1 MKSNKPEVVIIAA
14 AKVGGIY
21 ANSNYP
27 AEFLY
32 DNFIGAKEKLVL
44 IDCTMIPKIGHCD
57 RWNNYIL
64 MYSN

>member
-1 MKSNKPEVVIIAA
+1 MNIQK
-14 AKVGGIY
+14 AK
-21 ANSNYP
+21 
-27 AEFLY
+27 EFLY

-44 IDCTMIPKIGHCD
+44 IDSTMIPKIGHCD